1 MSHNDKPMKISEKVV
16 RDKSLVLLECM
27 TFINW
32 GMYAIVVQKAAA
44 KPTIVT
50 SSMEEERKFDYKC
63 YLVSER
69 TSSPEEED

>member
-1 MSHNDKPMKISEKVV
+1 MSHKNKPIKISEKVV

-27 TFINW
+27 IFINW

-50 SSMEEERKFDYKC
+50 KFIDKQKKIQ
-63 YLVSER
+63 L
-69 TSSPEEED
+69 